1 MKKILTL
8 VSIFL
13 LAIMLSAG
21 CDRSP
26 SSLEQPGGTADSSKP
41 ESKNAVK
48 NPVVDLSVT
57 RDFGCKVIFAQE
69 VKYQEGATILDILQA
84 HLRVETAY
92 GGSFVN
98 AINDLK
104 SSSGAGDGTRL
115 DWFYYINGI
124 ACEVGVLDYDSRNAA
139 SIWWD
144 YHPWQTGPA
153 NSAVIGS
160 FPEPFRHGY
169 RGKLKPMVLMSSP
182 DDDQGRR
189 ALRETME
196 TYRVSRIITDKLE
209 EERLKNREGPT
220 VVLGKWDALKKL
232 KYLEDFNQAYQ
243 RNGSAIHFTDQGL
256 DLLNYNGEVVKKL
269 KGSAG
274 VIIATG
280 EGLGDDCPLWL
291 ISGTD
296 DKGWQNAL
304 QILLEHPDKIKHLYG
319 AAVVGEE
326 VIPLPVQ

>member
-1 MKKILTL
+1 MKKIWSL
-8 VSIFL
+8 VSILL
-13 LAIMLSAG
+13 LAVMLAAG
-21 CDRSP
+21 CVGSSQSP
-26 SSLEQPGGTADSSKP
+26 EGSGATDSGKP

-48 NPVVDLSVT
+48 NPVVELSVT
-57 RDFGCKVIFAQE
+57 RDFGSKTIFEQE
-69 VKYQEGATILDILQA
+69 VKYQEGATILDILQN

-98 AINDLK
+98 AINELQ

-124 ACEVGVLDYDSRNAA
+124 ACEVGVLDYDPRNAA

-153 NSAVIGS
+153 NSAVIGC
-160 FPEPFRHGY
+160 FPEPFQHGY
-169 RGKLKPMVLMSSP
+169 RGKLKPTILMSGLGA
-182 DDDQGRR
+182 DQARKD
-189 ALRETME
+189 LQETLE
-196 TYRVSRIITDKLE
+196 TYRVSQIITAKLD

-220 VVLGKWDALKKL
+220 IVLGKWGDLTKL
-232 KYLEDFNQAYQ
+232 KYLEEFNQAYQ
-243 RNGSAIHFTDQGL
+243 RNGSAIHFTTQGL
-256 DLLNYNGEVVKKL
+256 DLLDYNGQVAKKL
-269 KGSAG
+269 EGSAG

-291 ISGTD
+291 VSGTD

-304 QILLEHPDKIKHLYG
+304 QLLIEHPAKIKHLYG

-326 VIPLPVQ
+326 IIPLPVQ